1 MDDKS
6 ARAAANAP
14 EVAAWE
20 HTPYQ
25 GIERAPSPQRPPQ
38 HILHPEGQPGLEPA
52 PHSTLELSP
61 HQISDHDKLS
71 SYGPTSTTL
80 SSGTS
85 PYSPTY
91 VLPQPY
97 GYSQQHG
104 NIGSVHV
111 PGGTSTLADSS
122 AAAEEINDKEAG
134 NGNGNG
140 NGDGDDG
147 KNGKSKRY
155 CFGLGTKRQV
165 AWSLLAI
172 GIFLIVVGVAV
183 GVGVGVSSGNKKDG
197 NRNSPSTPTPTSS
210 STAHPSW
217 THTANLPP
225 PTAYATITPST
236 SIICPSNNLTLY
248 TPSNGTT
255 LTSSS
260 RGKGYL
266 LICGRDYSSLAGAEE
281 ITNRQA
287 DSIETCIDRCA
298 EVDNCIGA
306 GWGNYEG
313 KQICWLKSR
322 LGNPGWTPDWYMAV
336 REDAV
341 LHDGSEG
348 GLGGDTESG

>member
-1 MDDKS
+1 MEDRS

-20 HTPYQ
+20 HTSYQ
-25 GIERAPSPQRPPQ
+25 DIERAPSPQRPPQ
-38 HILHPEGQPGLEPA
+38 HILHPGGQPGLEPA
-52 PHSTLELSP
+52 PHSTLEVSP
-61 HQISDHDKLS
+61 HQLSDNDKLS
-71 SYGPTSTTL
+71 SYGPTPTTI
-80 SSGTS
+80 SSNDTS
-85 PYSPTY
+85 PYPTY

-97 GYSQQHG
+97 GYSQHA
-104 NIGSVHV
+104 NIGSV
-111 PGGTSTLADSS
+111 PGTSTLAGSGS
-122 AAAEEINDKEAG
+122 TAGGGIGGDKEAS
-134 NGNGNG
+134 
-140 NGDGDDG
+140 NGDGDNNKG
-147 KNGKSKRY
+147 KDERY

-172 GIFLIVVGVAV
+172 GIFLIVVGIAV
-183 GVGVGVSSGNKKDG
+183 GVGVGVSSAKGGGKKDG
-197 NRNSPSTPTPTSS
+197 VSSSTPTPTS

-281 ITNRQA
+281 ITNREA

-348 GLGGDTESG
+348 GLSGDTENG

>member
-1 MDDKS
+1 MTYSILSVSGLGFRVRIRVWSDIVES
-6 ARAAANAP
+6 
-14 EVAAWE
+14 
-20 HTPYQ
+20 Q
-25 GIERAPSPQRPPQ
+25 I
-38 HILHPEGQPGLEPA
+38 HILIPDPSFPDDPLRVHCRQGSLA
-52 PHSTLELSP
+52 NN
-61 HQISDHDKLS
+61 
-71 SYGPTSTTL
+71 
-80 SSGTS
+80 
-85 PYSPTY
+85 
-91 VLPQPY
+91 
-97 GYSQQHG
+97 QH
-104 NIGSVHV
+104 
-111 PGGTSTLADSS
+111 
-122 AAAEEINDKEAG
+122 
-134 NGNGNG
+134 
-140 NGDGDDG
+140 
-147 KNGKSKRY
+147 
-155 CFGLGTKRQV
+155 
-165 AWSLLAI
+165 
-172 GIFLIVVGVAV
+172 
-183 GVGVGVSSGNKKDG
+183 
-197 NRNSPSTPTPTSS
+197 SPSTPTPTSS

-255 LTSSS
+255 LTSS